1 MNARTVVIG
10 AAAVVAAASLVVAD
24 PGNGLAKG
32 HEKQRERMAPVE
44 LEWKRDKAR
53 KVRDEGPAPAVPDL
67 PDDIRVAVPRRDVPR
82 VAVRRPAPA
91 DTLPDRASRAAA
103 EMASEAVRVWGFR
116 QYWRAGFAR
125 GYDQAMNDPRIP
137 AAERA
142 EGFRYG
148 RLDPRALL
156 TGQEI
161 AQQDAADQAERAAE
175 DRVRSQFMDL
185 ARMPQRDRD
194 AAVRPS
200 APTWAGAVFAA
211 VPVFDAVYT
220 SVPLSSRSWLSHEA
234 RDASDGWQASRAYS
248 IETTW
253 KDADRA
259 FSVWRER
266 QRPGSY
272 WTRLSGAERDR
283 FRSAFVAEFPEA
295 LASLD
300 LRPAYDGWRSGFAD
314 GWRYGAAVQGEWA
327 YRQGYAEGFDNG
339 VRDAAAI
346 TWPFAFQHA
355 YAGSYSTAFARWST
369 TPQPAIT
376 AVRLVDAN
384 DDGVIEPG
392 ERIFV
397 EADLVNYGGAAG
409 TFDVRASGNTLEGE
423 AARAVTLRARSRG
436 ALDRPLDAHV
446 AAGTPN
452 RTDTAVTVTAGDDA
466 FEAPMHVT
474 HPLVIDDGTGVSA
487 DYLGGSVQVDVLVSN
502 LSRRDLAAVVRAAPV
517 GRGGARLADAPI
529 RVAAGRSVRAQFA
542 ADDLRPLDLIGGR
555 AQWRLTVDREPG
567 TDDERVVGAQEVAT
581 DLTSR
586 DLLLYMVDLAREARP
601 SRQDVAEARS
611 LVLDRIR
618 VDWDR
623 ARAADGNPYKRDV
636 ENGSATTALGD
647 LARTIKNER
656 RGFENDDVFDGLGD
670 DIASF
675 ASELP
680 GAHPLL
686 RKWMK
691 RLAKQ
696 I

>member
-1 MNARTVVIG
+1 MNARTFTLGV
-10 AAAVVAAASLVVAD
+10 AAAVAASLVAAD

-44 LEWKRDKAR
+44 LEWKRDKSR
-53 KVRDEGPAPAVPDL
+53 KVKDEAPVPAAPDVPEEIRVIVVK
-67 PDDIRVAVPRRDVPR
+67 PERTRVAVPRP
-82 VAVRRPAPA
+82 RPAESVE
-91 DTLPDRASRAAA
+91 DRAERAATEFA
-103 EMASEAVRVWGFR
+103 LDAVRVAAFR
-116 QYWRAGFAR
+116 EYWRAGFSR
-125 GYDQAMNDPRIP
+125 GYDQAMNDPRVS
-137 AAERA
+137 ASEHA

-156 TGQEI
+156 TGQQL
-161 AQQDAADQAERAAE
+161 AQQDASDQALRAAE
-175 DRVRSQFMDL
+175 DRVRSQFLDL
-185 ARMPQRDRD
+185 SRMPQRDRH

-211 VPVFDAVYT
+211 VPVFDAVYA
-220 SVPLSSRSWLSHEA
+220 SMPVASSAWLTREA
-234 RDASDGWQASRAYS
+234 REASEGWPAARTYAVT
-248 IETTW
+248 TTW
-253 KDADRA
+253 KEPDRA
-259 FSVWRER
+259 FATWRER
-266 QRPGSY
+266 QRSGSY
-272 WTRLSGAERDR
+272 WSRLSGAEREQ
-283 FRSAFVAEFPEA
+283 FRTVFVAVFPDA
-295 LASLD
+295 LASCD
-300 LRPAYDGWRSGFAD
+300 LRPAHDGWRRGYVD

-346 TWPFAFQHA
+346 TWPFAFTHA
-355 YAGSYSTAFARWST
+355 YAGSYDAAFARWST
-369 TPQPAIT
+369 TAQPAIT

-409 TFDVRASGNTLEGE
+409 TFDVRASGEALEGE
-423 AARAVTLRARSRG
+423 AGRAVTLKARSRG
-436 ALDRPLDAHV
+436 SLDRPLDAHV
-446 AAGTPN
+446 AARTPN
-452 RTDTAVTVTAGDDA
+452 RTDTVVTVSAGDDA
-466 FEAPMHVT
+466 FEARMHVT
-474 HPLVIDDGTGVSA
+474 HPLVIEDGTGISA

-502 LSRRDLAAVVRAAPV
+502 LSRRDLAAVVRAAPL
-517 GRGGARLADAPI
+517 GGGPRLADEPI

-542 ADDLRPLDLIGGR
+542 ASDLRPLDLIGGR
-555 AQWRLTVDREPG
+555 ARWRLTVDRDRA

-581 DLTSR
+581 DLGSR

-601 SRQDVAEARS
+601 SRQDVAEARA
-611 LVLDRIR
+611 LFLDRMR
-618 VDWDR
+618 ADWER
-623 ARAADGNPYKRDV
+623 ACSADGNPYKRDV

-647 LARTIKNER
+647 LARTVKNER
-656 RGFENDDVFDGLGD
+656 RGFENDQVFDGLGD
-670 DIASF
+670 DIESF

-696 I
+696 IG